1 MDAEKKMNQKIVGVS
16 IVLAAA
22 LMWAVEPVVAKLAFQ
37 QQSGVLLTSTIRAV
51 GVSIV
56 AILYLLIRRPKTMK
70 VKPSDFTVLAYI
82 ALVGT
87 VFADGL
93 YLYSLTMIPVV
104 NAVILGHMQPLFV
117 LLFGIILVTSD
128 TLNKNDYFGI
138 ILLMIAA
145 VFVTTQTLE
154 NALLLR
160 FGSIGDILVLF
171 ATVAWASTAV
181 AMRKYLTGLHAGLI
195 TLYRFGIAGL
205 VFGGLMIFTNDGM
218 FSFYSLIVGFV
229 VGIGTVLYYE
239 GLKRLKAAQVSA
251 LELTA
256 PFFAAVIGFM
266 VLGET
271 VTMFQFIGMILVLI
285 GVWFISRHE
294 PIHQKRLI
302 QANETRKNLQ

>member
-1 MDAEKKMNQKIVGVS
+1 MNQKIVGVS
-16 IVLAAA
+16 IMLAAA

-56 AILYLLIRRPKTMK
+56 AILYLLIRRPKTVK
-70 VKPSDFTVLAYI
+70 VKSSDFTVLMYI

-145 VFVTTQTLE
+145 VFVTTQTIE
-154 NALLLR
+154 NALSLR
-160 FGSIGDILVLF
+160 FGSFGDLMVLF

-181 AMRKYLTGLHAGLI
+181 AMRKYLTSLHAGLI
-195 TLYRFGIAGL
+195 TLYRFGIAGI
-205 VFGGLMIFTNDGM
+205 VFGVLMIFTSDGL
-218 FSFYSLIVGFV
+218 FSYYSLIVGFV

-266 VLGET
+266 VLEET

-294 PIHQKRLI
+294 PERQKQLI
-302 QANETRKNLQ
+302 KANEKKKKEAIEQ